1 MPITCLRDI
10 NESFNEGRTHTQ
22 RFFKNAS
29 TTGDLQWID
38 WAFASGQ
45 PAYDARIGTA
55 GTFNPIVAARNDAIY
70 FPEITSGQHRHIVG
84 LNVRTAAGGTNQ
96 AICSMILYDLLGVYP
111 LIDGD
116 STDEQIMDNSS
127 PLPRYASGEGVL
139 AVMVNHVSPMISAA
153 NGTMNYTD
161 DAGASKTTAIRVAL
175 TGQNKVVTAIP
186 GTGALGALNIPLA
199 SGSKGIRSVDS
210 VTFTGAPGGL
220 FAIYMIKPIITV
232 LNCDGLLT
240 AEKVFTEKC
249 LCAHNGWNMPRIYDG
264 AHLGFFMMPN
274 GSSRAISV
282 FGDAT
287 FVWK

>member
-10 NESFNEGRTHTQ
+10 NESYNEGRVHTQ

-55 GTFNPIVAARNDAIY
+55 GQFNPIVAAKNDAIF
-70 FPEITSGQHRHIVG
+70 FPPIESGQHRHIVG
-84 LNVRTAAGGTNQ
+84 LNVRTLAGGTSQ
-96 AICSMILYDLLGVYP
+96 AVCSMILYDLLGVYP

-153 NGTMNYTD
+153 NGSMNYTD

-175 TGQNKVVTAIP
+175 TGQNKVVTANAA
-186 GTGALGALNIPLA
+186 TGGLGGFGIPLE

-220 FAIYMIKPIITV
+220 FAIYMVKPIVTI
-232 LNCDGLLT
+232 LNNDGLLT
-240 AEKVFTEKC
+240 NLKVFTEKC
-249 LCAHNGWNMPRIYDG
+249 LCSHNGWNMPRIYDG

-274 GSSRAISV
+274 GGKRSISV

>member
-1 MPITCLRDI
+1 MPIASLRDI

-55 GTFNPIVAARNDAIY
+55 GTFNPIVAGRNDAIF
-70 FPEITSGQHRHIVG
+70 FPPIEEGQHRHIVG
-84 LNVRTAAGGTNQ
+84 LNVRTLAGGTGQ
-96 AICSMILYDLLGVYP
+96 AVCSMILYDLLGVYP

-139 AVMVNHVSPMISAA
+139 AVMVNHVSPMLAAA
-153 NGTMNYTD
+153 NGSMNYTD

-175 TGQNKVVTAIP
+175 TGQNKIVTANAA
-186 GTGALGALNIPLA
+186 TGGLGGFGIPLA

-220 FAIYMIKPIITV
+220 FAIYMVKPIVTI
-232 LNCDGLLT
+232 LNNDGVLT

-274 GSSRAISV
+274 GSAKAVSV